1 MTESLVNGKLN
12 PYSPEQGKPVRG
24 FGGRPC
30 HNRRIN
36 HHVCVSPPDVSPVQP
51 AFYPQRYCS
60 LQTPG
65 LCLAFQSDIPLRLEA
80 LACFSDTWWS
90 CIKIYYSSPTK
101 GHILVPKFPYHYHR
115 LRTSCEVI
123 TWNHKTDFFQ
133 YLHFPVNT
141 VHTYYPVV
149 AWTPCLAYDHFR

>member
-1 MTESLVNGKLN
+1 MRSWTYNHQNRENQSEGLELN
-12 PYSPEQGKPVRG
+12 PATEGPVWSR
-24 FGGRPC
+24 
-30 HNRRIN
+30 
-36 HHVCVSPPDVSPVQP
+36 VCVPRQMCLQRSLPLPPTVLLTSDSWAS
-51 AFYPQRYCS
+51 AF
-60 LQTPG
+60 
-65 LCLAFQSDIPLRLEA
+65 AFQSDIPLRREA
-80 LACFSDTWWS
+80 LACFSNTWWS
-90 CIKIYYSSPTK
+90 CIKIYYQLRTK